1 MHKSCRRVSVRIL
14 INFPRH
20 NAVDALQRFSPR
32 HFFSVCAFLSRPHLP
47 PSSHLRLSTNSIDC
61 VGNFFNSYFK
71 KRKSPTG
78 SLTTV
83 NIELF
88 SFMYTRLC
96 FVKTRRVFRH
106 TIASTRSP
114 GEPNRVLFDRKYAPE
129 RVREILGYQLFNRVG
144 RFNPRNSQMFEF
156 NRGNHVDTR
165 PAL

>member
-1 MHKSCRRVSVRIL
+1 MHKSCRRVSARIL

-32 HFFSVCAFLSRPHLP
+32 RFFSVCAFLSRLHVP

-61 VGNFFNSYFK
+61 VGKFFNSYFK
-71 KRKSPTG
+71 KRKSPRG
-78 SLTTV
+78 CLTTV

-106 TIASTRSP
+106 TIASTRLP
-114 GEPNRVLFDRKYAPE
+114 DRPKPCIVRQKVRARASE
-129 RVREILGYQLFNRVG
+129 R
-144 RFNPRNSQMFEF
+144 
-156 NRGNHVDTR
+156 DTR
-165 PAL
+165 ISTI